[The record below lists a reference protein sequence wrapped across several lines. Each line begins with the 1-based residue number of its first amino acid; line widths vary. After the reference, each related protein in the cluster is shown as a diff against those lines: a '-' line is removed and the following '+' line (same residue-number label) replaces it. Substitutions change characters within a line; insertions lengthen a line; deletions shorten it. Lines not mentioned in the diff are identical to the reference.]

1 MRRHPEQHQTMNLP
15 FDPVMMLQLVVAGL
29 IVATLPDGS
38 RNASTADVTLAAS
51 AATPEPFLHSDGN
64 IYVEH
69 AGMAIDFELFQ
80 LIAPRA

>member
-1 MRRHPEQHQTMNLP
+1 MALP
-15 FDPVMMLQLVVAGL
+15 LDPVLMLQLVVAGL

-38 RNASTADVTLAAS
+38 RNASTADATLAAS
-51 AATPEPFLHSDGN
+51 AATPEPFLHSGGN

-80 LIAPRA
+80 LISPRS